1 MPNTITI
8 GREFGSGGREVG
20 RRLAEELGYEYYD
33 KEIITE
39 IAKKTKLSE
48 EYLQDVI
55 EKKPHRLFPITI
67 GQTLAFSDNYSYQ
80 QMQDIYDAQ
89 VDILKEL
96 AEKSNCVIVGR
107 CADVILKDYHP
118 FRIFV
123 YADMDSKI
131 KRCLERNT
139 DKKELPVKMVEKY
152 IKQIDKHRADYYQF
166 YTGLKWGDKAN
177 YDLLL
182 NTTNANIKEVTKALA
197 KLFQGE
203 KQWTL

>member
-1 MPNTITI
+1 MPNIITI